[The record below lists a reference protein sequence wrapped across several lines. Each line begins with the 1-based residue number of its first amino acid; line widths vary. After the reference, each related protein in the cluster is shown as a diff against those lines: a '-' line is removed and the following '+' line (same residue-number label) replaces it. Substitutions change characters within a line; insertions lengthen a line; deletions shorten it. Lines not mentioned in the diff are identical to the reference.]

1 MRELLS
7 GLINPV
13 PFLYV
18 LLLLSILSFTI
29 KKARA
34 GKIFIGMAIAWFL
47 IITTP
52 FVPVALVRS
61 LENRY
66 PPFSEKTIE
75 GINGPWN
82 IIVLG
87 GGHSD
92 DSRLSPNNQLST
104 QALSRLTEG
113 LRIQSMIPGSTLILS
128 GYKGRSELPQA
139 LVLYR
144 SALIMGADSTS
155 MKMQTSPENT
165 RMEAEQYLTDNGSVQ
180 LVVVTSAVHMPR
192 AMMLFRKAGAHAV
205 AAPSDFL
212 MKYGSGKNPRR
223 FMPSSSYTE
232 MMRSAIHEYAGMIWD
247 WIGGR

>member
-13 PFLYV
+13 PFLYI
-18 LLLLSILSFTI
+18 LLLLSILSFAI
-29 KKARA
+29 KKTRA
-34 GKIFIGMAIAWFL
+34 GKTFVWMAIAWFL

-52 FVPVALVRS
+52 FVPIALVRS

-66 PPFSEKTIE
+66 PPFSEKLIE
-75 GINGPWN
+75 DFNGPWN

-113 LRIQSMIPGSTLILS
+113 LRIQSKTPGSTLILS

-144 SALIMGADSTS
+144 TALIMGADSTS
-155 MKMQTSPENT
+155 MKMQTAPGNT
-165 RMEAEQYLTDNGSVQ
+165 RMEAEQYSTDNGSIPV
-180 LVVVTSAVHMPR
+180 VVVTSAVHMPR
-192 AMMLFRKAGAHAV
+192 AMMLFRKAGVNAT
-205 AAPSDFL
+205 AAPADFL
-212 MKYGSGKNPRR
+212 MKYGSRKNPWR
-223 FMPSSSYTE
+223 FMPSSSYTG
-232 MMRSAIHEYAGMIWD
+232 MMRSAIHEYAGMTWE
-247 WIGGR
+247 WVGGR